1 MSTETHR
8 PPPFLA
14 HLGLDE
20 AADDRTI
27 RRAYARLLKQIDQ
40 EKDPDGFQ
48 SLRQAYEVSL
58 QWFAHRQQEGVM
70 EQQDEATPAG
80 TNEAGGIT
88 ADAEGSAGA
97 GDDPQDGRPLRT
109 EPLLRAEPSASA
121 ESSSSAESSPH
132 TGSVPAGREPDS
144 SPSDVAALRQA
155 AAWAAETSAREVFDA
170 MRAMLPQRRRGA
182 REKVQAW
189 LQQALEGERLID
201 MDARFLFE
209 GGVASLLA
217 NGWQPGHEYL
227 FGPAMECFG
236 WRRDRGRLAAFGRA
250 GAVIASAIDELDF
263 YDAQPKRARSAQRD
277 LIRRLRDNGRP
288 RTGYLL
294 RHHAWALHLRRL
306 FPHWLHVI
314 TCAGNVERWSG
325 WAKAVPRWR
334 RWLTYA
340 PSKPPVHPAA
350 PFSMPASAGRI
361 GNGWIIFGVLI
372 VCTLLRTCLQST
384 SQPPAPPAL
393 PALPYVQHSPSSNNG
408 PSGSSMGTSP
418 RRAGPDPLAFPAV
431 RAVPVAPLQPIYPA
445 EARRLGH
452 EGRVVVSATVGFLG
466 RTRDVSIAQSSGYRD
481 LDDAAL
487 AAVRDA
493 TFRPAKDDRGN
504 IVESSYRIP
513 FNFVL
518 ADRPAGGIT
527 AQPSDYGQR
536 VREAFQSQILLPDAL
551 VGNPVAE
558 VELRLSARGVVES
571 YRLVRP
577 SGSKDWDAAVQRA
590 VARVKRVPA
599 DDKGQVPPKMV
610 ITFQPKP

>member
-1 MSTETHR
+1 MSTESCT

-14 HLGLDE
+14 YLGLDE
-20 AADDRTI
+20 GADDRAI

-40 EKDPDGFQ
+40 ERDPDGFQ

-58 QWFAHRQQEGVM
+58 HWFAHRQQEGAR
-70 EQQDEATPAG
+70 EQQEQATSAG
-80 TNEAGGIT
+80 TNAAGGVT
-88 ADAEGSAGA
+88 ADAEGSTGA
-97 GDDPQDGRPLRT
+97 GDDLQDGRPLRT
-109 EPLLRAEPSASA
+109 EPLLRAEPSAPA
-121 ESSSSAESSPH
+121 ESSSSVESSLPI
-132 TGSVPAGREPDS
+132 GSVPAGREPDS
-144 SPSDVAALRQA
+144 SPSDVATLRQA

-170 MRAMLPQRRRGA
+170 MRAMLPQRQRGA

-263 YDAQPKRARSAQRD
+263 YDAQPKKARSAQRD
-277 LIRRLRDNGRP
+277 LIRRLRDDGRP
-288 RTGYLL
+288 STGYLL
-294 RHHAWALHLRRL
+294 RHQAWALHLRRL

-314 TCAGNVERWSG
+314 TGVGNVERWSE

-350 PFSMPASAGRI
+350 PFSMPASSGRI

-384 SQPPAPPAL
+384 SQTPVPPAPP
-393 PALPYVQHSPSSNNG
+393 YIQHSPSSNNG
-408 PSGSSMGTSP
+408 PSGSSMGTPP
-418 RRAGPDPLAFPAV
+418 RRAGPDPVAFPAV

-466 RTRDVSIAQSSGYRD
+466 RTRDVSIAQSSGHRD

-518 ADRPAGGIT
+518 ADRPAGGVT

-551 VGNPVAE
+551 IGNPVAE

-599 DDKGQVPPKMV
+599 DDKGQVPPKML